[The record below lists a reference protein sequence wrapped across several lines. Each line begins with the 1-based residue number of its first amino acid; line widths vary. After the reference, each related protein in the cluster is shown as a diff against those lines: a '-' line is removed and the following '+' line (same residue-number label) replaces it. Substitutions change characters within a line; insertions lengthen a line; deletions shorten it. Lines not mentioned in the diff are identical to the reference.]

1 MDDLTAIR
9 ELLSA
14 PPVTPEVVA
23 DGRTRLATAFAST
36 PQPANLRSL
45 EVTEEAP
52 VHQDKRRAMRT
63 ARWTAL
69 GVGLLGAAAAVT
81 LVVTSGTSAG
91 APGTRPAAQAPSVQP
106 IKKLSAQ
113 QVLLAAATS
122 AANTPADG
130 AYWVRNSVTGK
141 QRVEPGGKYTLEMT
155 TVLETW
161 VSQVPGKPTWFI
173 NQNLGIKPAT
183 PQDEEAWRAAG
194 SPHSWTYPGT
204 TVTKRGKSVK
214 TRSVTLQS
222 KPGEPVTTRVD
233 GEETDSSVGKP
244 MTRAALSELPTAPDG
259 LRDYLK
265 TVIAKQWGAEYAHV
279 DVNAELYQTGMHII
293 MDLPAP
299 PDVRAAAFRMLAS
312 LPGVKAEGEVTD
324 PLGRTGQA
332 VSLPH
337 SNGEGRLIMNTATG
351 EPLAFVTTIKDTR
364 FFVAIK
370 KAGWT
375 DDKPDLSA
383 SRRGSDDPPA

>member
-14 PPVTPEVVA
+14 PPVSPEVVA

-36 PQPANLRSL
+36 PKPANLRSL
-45 EVTEEAP
+45 EMTEENP

-91 APGTRPAAQAPSVQP
+91 APGTRPAAKTPSAQLA
-106 IKKLSAQ
+106 KKLSAQ

-122 AANTPADG
+122 AAKTPADG
-130 AYWVRNSVTGK
+130 AYWVRNGVAGK
-141 QRVEPGGKYTLEMT
+141 QRVEPGGKYTLEMIT
-155 TVLETW
+155 LLETW

-183 PQDEEAWRAAG
+183 PQDEEAWQAAG
-194 SPHSWTYPGT
+194 SPRSWTYPGT
-204 TVTKRGKSVK
+204 TVTTRGKSFE
-214 TRSVTLQS
+214 TRSVTLHS
-222 KPGEPVTTRVD
+222 KPGEPVTKRVD
-233 GEETDSSVGKP
+233 GDKTDSSVGKP
-244 MTRAALSELPTAPDG
+244 MTRAALSELPTTPDG

-265 TVIAKQWGAEYAHV
+265 TVIAKQRGAEYAHM
-279 DVNAELYQTGMHII
+279 DVNAELYDTGVHII

-299 PDVRAAAFRMLAS
+299 PNVRAAAFRMLAA

-337 SNGEGRLIMNTATG
+337 GNGEGRLIVNTATG
-351 EPLAFVTTIKDTR
+351 EPLAFVTTIKETR
-364 FFVAIK
+364 SFMAIK
-370 KAGWT
+370 KARWT

>member
-1 MDDLTAIR
+1 
-9 ELLSA
+9 
-14 PPVTPEVVA
+14 
-23 DGRTRLATAFAST
+23 GRTRLATAFAST
-36 PQPANLRSL
+36 PKPANLRSL
-45 EVTEEAP
+45 ETTEETP
-52 VHQDKRRAMRT
+52 VHQYRRRATRT

-81 LVVTSGTSAG
+81 LVVTSETSAG
-91 APGTRPAAQAPSVQP
+91 APGTPSAAQAPSVEP

-122 AANTPADG
+122 AAKTPADG
-130 AYWVRNSVTGK
+130 AYWVRSSLTGK

-155 TVLETW
+155 TLVEAW

-204 TVTKRGKSVK
+204 TVTTRGKSFK
-214 TRSVTLQS
+214 TPSVTLQS
-222 KPGEPVTTRVD
+222 KPGEPVTTRLD
-233 GEETDSSVGKP
+233 GDKSDSSVGKP
-244 MTRAALSELPTAPDG
+244 MTRAALSELPTTPDG

-265 TVIAKQWGAEYAHV
+265 TVIAKQWGAEPV
-279 DVNAELYQTGMHII
+279 DVNAELYQAGVHII

-337 SNGEGRLIMNTATG
+337 SEGEGRLIMNTATG
-351 EPLAFVTTIKDTR
+351 EPLAFVTTVKEDR
-364 FFVAIK
+364 VFVAIK
-370 KAGWT
+370 KARWT